1 MAGNLCRDICYIKY
15 QSGSNS
21 QYQYN
26 VCHRHASLAGIDTDA
41 QFSEKKERDKASWDK
56 INQITKK

>member
-15 QSGSNS
+15 QSGSDS

-26 VCHRHASLAGIDTDA
+26 VCHRHAPLAGIDTDA
-41 QFSEKKERDKASWDK
+41 QFSEKKERDKAS
-56 INQITKK
+56 

>member
-15 QSGSNS
+15 QSGSDS

-26 VCHRHASLAGIDTDA
+26 VCHRQAPLAGIDTDA
-41 QFSEKKERDKASWDK
+41 QFSEKKERDKAS
-56 INQITKK
+56 